1 MAARPPPTGGDDEP
15 NLVEFGIVALEPKL
29 DERDV
34 SFPASAA
41 ELADHSDIQVAV
53 GPTGHELAF
62 GEALS
67 RCDREQ
73 FESKTELL
81 DCLHPVFE
89 AERQAR
95 SGGVIGRIRS
105 ALPF

>member
-1 MAARPPPTGGDDEP
+1 MAARPPPTGSDDEP
-15 NLVEFGIVALEPKL
+15 DLVEFGIVALAPKL
-29 DERDV
+29 DERNV
-34 SFPASAA
+34 SFPATAE
-41 ELADHSDIQVAV
+41 ELAEHGEIQVAV
-53 GPTGHELAF
+53 GPTGHELSLA
-62 GEALS
+62 EALS
-67 RCDREQ
+67 RCDRER

-105 ALPF
+105 VLPF